1 LDFDQDDEARS
12 SFDQRCNEGPAGTLH
27 EVALPMSW
35 DRSIFYLGRP
45 LADANR
51 IDDPVAYT
59 SIDCMAG
66 APDAPL

>member
-1 LDFDQDDEARS
+1 
-12 SFDQRCNEGPAGTLH
+12 
-27 EVALPMSW
+27 MSW